1 MTAELDIDFT
11 SGRARPGN
19 PLRISG
25 DGLSSALVICR
36 AEPDYPLIYVNR
48 AFLAYVGYDY
58 AEFCEKT
65 GGRYA
70 EIIHPGDRE
79 LVQKS
84 VDEAA
89 RERREFSAEY
99 RVLKKDGG
107 TVWLREMGRET
118 VSGDGQA
125 ITVSVC
131 LDMTGEVALREQ
143 VKRRGRELQSLMN
156 SLPCGICRV
165 TADEEMSFVYANTYF
180 YSIMGCSPAEAVE
193 LGLTSVEKY
202 SYPQDLEM
210 IRSTVRE
217 SIARGRAAFELE
229 HRFVNRAGKL
239 VWVLVRCHHDPAE
252 PGYLTCV
259 LFDITLRKRMEE
271 DLRLS
276 EEKSRI
282 AFQHTDKIMAVYDPV
297 SHTLFQTGDAAAVL
311 GVPTEMPDVPE
322 SFVANGLVA
331 GESVESLLHFYHSM
345 QQGIPSG
352 SASVKLKT
360 GSRFEWFTGRYTLIF
375 DAEGKPQR
383 SIISYEN
390 VTEQHEKELAY
401 QKWIQTFKDQQENSI
416 GYYEF
421 NLTKNIYEGN
431 ERRNSGALPED
442 VKSFSGTV
450 EYISSHYVYEGDLP
464 EYLSS
469 FDREKLLGKYYSG
482 QREIQIEH
490 RRFHA
495 DGSLFWVVASIQLI
509 PDPFTKD
516 VKAFILVKD
525 IDAQKKKDLEL
536 RSLIELDALTGLL
549 NRGTVVSRVT
559 ELLRQGPTGAEHGL
573 IMLDLDNFKLLN
585 DSRGHQ
591 FGDEVLREV
600 AESLRAV
607 LRRNDLCGRLG
618 GDEFVVFLP
627 HIPGGPELEKRL
639 GVLRGAAAKDYGEGL
654 SITGSLGLARYPQD
668 GVTFDELYRKADLAL
683 YEAKRRGR
691 DRFVIYHPD
700 LED

>member
-1 MTAELDIDFT
+1 MTDELDIDFT

-239 VWVLVRCHHDPAE
+239 AWVLVRCHHDPAE

-464 EYLSS
+464 
-469 FDREKLLGKYYSG
+469 
-482 QREIQIEH
+482 
-490 RRFHA
+490 
-495 DGSLFWVVASIQLI
+495 
-509 PDPFTKD
+509 
-516 VKAFILVKD
+516 
-525 IDAQKKKDLEL
+525 
-536 RSLIELDALTGLL
+536 
-549 NRGTVVSRVT
+549 
-559 ELLRQGPTGAEHGL
+559 
-573 IMLDLDNFKLLN
+573 
-585 DSRGHQ
+585 
-591 FGDEVLREV
+591 
-600 AESLRAV
+600 
-607 LRRNDLCGRLG
+607 
-618 GDEFVVFLP
+618 
-627 HIPGGPELEKRL
+627 
-639 GVLRGAAAKDYGEGL
+639 
-654 SITGSLGLARYPQD
+654 
-668 GVTFDELYRKADLAL
+668 
-683 YEAKRRGR
+683 
-691 DRFVIYHPD
+691 
-700 LED
+700 